1 MEKRLISACLLGQ
14 PVRYDGGAKTLHDAT
29 LERWRREGRLM
40 AACPEVQAGLSTPR
54 APAEIQ
60 DGGGVAVLDGTARV
74 IARDG
79 EDVSQAFLSGAEQ
92 ALAMCQQHRIRVAI
106 LTEASPSCG
115 SRTLYDGSFTVH
127 RVPGQ
132 GMTAALL
139 ERHGVRVFSQFE
151 LEQVERRCKRVEK
164 RGL

>member
-1 MEKRLISACLLGQ
+1 MEKLLISACLLGQ
-14 PVRYDGGAKTLHDAT
+14 PVRYDGGAKTLDDPT
-29 LERWRREGRLM
+29 LERWRRQGRLV

-60 DGGGVAVLDGTARV
+60 GGGGAGVWDGTARV

-92 ALAMCQQHRIRVAI
+92 ALALCQRHDIRIAI

-115 SRTLYDGSFTVH
+115 SSALYDGSFTGH

-132 GMTAALL
+132 GVTAALL

-151 LEQVERRCKRVEK
+151 LDQAQRALQDSWE
-164 RGL
+164 

>member
-1 MEKRLISACLLGQ
+1 MEKLLISACLLGQ
-14 PVRYDGGAKTLHDAT
+14 PVRYDGGAKTLHDPT
-29 LERWRREGRLM
+29 LERWRREGRLV

-60 DGGGVAVLDGTARV
+60 GGGGAGVWDGTARG

-92 ALAMCQQHRIRVAI
+92 ALALCKRHDIRVAI

-115 SRTLYDGSFTVH
+115 SSTLYDGSFTGH

-132 GMTAALL
+132 GVTAALL

-151 LEQVERRCKRVEK
+151 LDQAQRALQDSWE
-164 RGL
+164 